1 MEFTES
7 IKTAKVDNVVLTKAY
22 HVKTMGTLCLTSHHL
37 LFANRAAPDDEMM
50 LLYMFIE
57 HVDKKFSGTHGVL
70 TIITKD
76 FLSFK
81 LKIPGQEDALNVA
94 DSIEKLSSLESAA
107 SYYPF
112 FYNRLNFNL
121 KQNGWQLFSMQ
132 DEYKKIIQG
141 QSDHWKISDVN
152 AKHEVTGTYPSYV
165 ITPAAATEEM
175 IKKSAHFRQGG
186 RFPILCYLHNNK
198 VPLLRSSQPLNGNN
212 NKKSKEDQKLMSLYL
227 TGFTTKGIIIDTRQ
241 SASAMSQR
249 GRGGGYETEAHYPQW
264 KRIPQNMDH
273 PYTLS
278 DSLSR
283 LYEACCDSKT
293 SSSWLSKLESSGW
306 LTYVQELLLASLQ
319 VARLLHTKGGTPVL
333 VHGEKGIDCTLQVTS
348 LAQILLTPECR
359 TIKGFESLIT
369 REWLWGGHPFTER
382 HVKIGVSPAKRKKQ
396 TPVFLMFLD
405 CVHQIMH
412 QYPSSFEF
420 TEDFLLLLTNH
431 VYASEF
437 GTFLFNNEW
446 QRGQAKLTDKTV
458 SLWSYINTDKVLD
471 TITNPIYEYNKHS
484 LWPSISPQSL
494 VLWTSFFL
502 RPFKSIGV
510 DSDSNLNSII
520 TESKKEN
527 VMLKEKAKALQM
539 EYLKLYAENFNKLD

>member
-1 MEFTES
+1 MS
-7 IKTAKVDNVVLTKAY
+7 
-22 HVKTMGTLCLTSHHL
+22 
-37 LFANRAAPDDEMM
+37 
-50 LLYMFIE
+50 
-57 HVDKKFSGTHGVL
+57 
-70 TIITKD
+70 
-76 FLSFK
+76 
-81 LKIPGQEDALNVA
+81 
-94 DSIEKLSSLESAA
+94 
-107 SYYPF
+107 
-112 FYNRLNFNL
+112 
-121 KQNGWQLFSMQ
+121 
-132 DEYKKIIQG
+132 
-141 QSDHWKISDVN
+141 
-152 AKHEVTGTYPSYV
+152 
-165 ITPAAATEEM
+165 
-175 IKKSAHFRQGG
+175 
-186 RFPILCYLHNNK
+186 NN
-198 VPLLRSSQPLNGNN
+198 
-212 NKKSKEDQKLMSLYL
+212 
-227 TGFTTKGIIIDTRQ
+227 
-241 SASAMSQR
+241 QR
-249 GRGGGYETEAHYPQW
+249 VR
-264 KRIPQNMDH
+264 
-273 PYTLS
+273 
-278 DSLSR
+278 
-283 LYEACCDSKT
+283 
-293 SSSWLSKLESSGW
+293 
-306 LTYVQELLLASLQ
+306 
-319 VARLLHTKGGTPVL
+319 
-333 VHGEKGIDCTLQVTS
+333 
-348 LAQILLTPECR
+348 
-359 TIKGFESLIT
+359 FESLIT

-539 EYLKLYAENFNKLD
+539 EYLKLYAENFNQLD